1 MFRYLKMFLAVA
13 AFFAIAACS
22 MENLENGSPSL
33 PSDNASMKIINT
45 PEAIVPNSLLLYL
58 ADAKIGDKAFAAEL
72 LSKVGGL
79 SLDPVFP
86 GAESDENEREHGLH
100 RWYEMTLSQDVDVQ
114 GAAMTIADEVSVTR
128 IQYNK
133 VMQIASDVR
142 VVAAEPPQQQ
152 SGVFNDPL
160 LPDQWH
166 YINDGKVVGEA
177 VEGADIN
184 VKDAWKLT
192 AGDPRIIVAVI
203 DEAVEFDHPDLK
215 ENMWVNE
222 PEKNGKKGVDD
233 DGNGY
238 VDDIHGYDFF
248 NDTTL
253 FSDPKAPYSAHGT
266 HVAGTVAAV
275 NNNGIGV
282 CGVAGGSGKGDGVRI
297 MSCQAFMNGAGASS
311 VHTAKAIRYAA
322 KMGATVLQCSFGN
335 TAGYESDKM
344 FREELTA
351 EYEAIRYF
359 RQTANSPEIIDGGVI
374 IFAAGNNSQAKSSY
388 PAAYNDIISVTA
400 FGPDFRAAYYTNY
413 GPGCN
418 IAAPGGEL
426 TIGGSIN
433 NKSGILSTVP
443 HSIDESGYGYLQGT
457 SMACPH
463 VSGIAA
469 LGLSYLYKLGR
480 KVTVDEFQSLMLTS
494 VNDIDQFHI
503 GQKNTQVGTSFGMLD
518 LEQYRKQLGTGA
530 IDTWR
535 FLMALEGTPCHL
547 VEIGKEQSSDLSAYL
562 GDTAYNMTILDVEMS
577 DADLAAL
584 GLDKK
589 PEVRF
594 GKLIINPTKAG
605 SAKVTIKAVAG
616 GNQVGGDKVVGGQE
630 ITREI
635 SLVARPVAAANGGW
649 L

>member
-1 MFRYLKMFLAVA
+1 MFRYFKMFLAVA
-13 AFFAIAACS
+13 ASFSVAACS
-22 MENLENGSPSL
+22 IENLENGSSL
-33 PSDNASMKIINT
+33 PESNNAMKILNT
-45 PEAIVPNSLLLYL
+45 PEESVPNSLLLYL
-58 ADAKIGDKAFAAEL
+58 DDAKISDEAYAAEL
-72 LSKVGGL
+72 LSKTGGL
-79 SLDPVFP
+79 ELDPVFP
-86 GAESDENEREHGLH
+86 GADSDENERKYGLH
-100 RWYEMTLSQDVDVQ
+100 RWYELTLAEGVDLQ
-114 GAAMTIADEVSVTR
+114 KAATILADEAAVTR
-128 IQYNK
+128 VQYNK
-133 VMQIASDVR
+133 VMEVASDVN
-142 VVAAEPPQQQ
+142 VFGAEPAPQTT
-152 SGVFNDPL
+152 GVFNDPL

-166 YINDGKVVGEA
+166 YINDGKVVGDA
-177 VEGADIN
+177 VAGADIN

-192 AGDPRIIVAVI
+192 AGDSRVIVAVI
-203 DEAVEFDHPDLK
+203 DEGVDFEHPDLK
-215 ENMWVNE
+215 DNMWVNE
-222 PEKNGKKGVDD
+222 AEKNGQTGVDD

-238 VDDIHGYDFF
+238 IDDIHGYDFYSDTVLF
-248 NDTTL
+248 NN
-253 FSDPKAPYSAHGT
+253 PKAPYSGHGT

-297 MSCQAFMNGAGASS
+297 MSCQAFKNDAGASS

-322 KMGATVLQCSFGN
+322 KMGATILQCSFGN
-335 TAGYESDKM
+335 TASYDSDKM

-351 EYEAIRYF
+351 EYEALRYF
-359 RQTANSPEIIDGGVI
+359 RETANSPEVIDGGVI
-374 IFAAGNNSQAKSSY
+374 IFAAGNNSQSSSSY
-388 PAAYNDIISVTA
+388 PGAYNDIISVTA
-400 FGPDFRAAYYTNY
+400 FGPDYRAAYYTNY

-426 TIGGSIN
+426 TIGGSVN
-433 NKSGILSTVP
+433 NKSGVLSTVP
-443 HSIDESGYGYLQGT
+443 VNVNESGYGYLQGT

-469 LGLSYLYKLGR
+469 LGLSYLYKLG
-480 KVTVDEFQSLMLTS
+480 KKMTVDEFQALMLTS

-503 GQKNTQVGTSFGMLD
+503 GQKNTQVGTSFGMMA
-518 LEQYRKQLGTGA
+518 LEPYRKQLGTGA

-535 FLMALEGTPCHL
+535 FLMSLEGTPCHL
-547 VEIGKEQSSDLSAYL
+547 VEVGKEQNSDLSAYL
-562 GDTAYNMTILDVEMS
+562 GDGAYNMVILDVEMS
-577 DADLAAL
+577 EADQAAL
-584 GLDKK
+584 GLEKK

-605 SAKVTIKAVAG
+605 SAKVIIKAIAG